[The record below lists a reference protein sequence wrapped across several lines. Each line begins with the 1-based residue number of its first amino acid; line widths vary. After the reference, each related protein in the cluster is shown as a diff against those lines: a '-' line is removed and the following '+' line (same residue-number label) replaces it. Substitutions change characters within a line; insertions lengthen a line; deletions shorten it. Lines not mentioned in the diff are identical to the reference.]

1 MSIKGT
7 GTSTLPKTDMVPS
20 KRSFFIT
27 ALDGSN
33 SYRTVARH
41 KRIKQMIILT
51 SLGMRSY
58 QSKKSFI
65 QREFSSNYFLPAI
78 FWKVS
83 ECDTRV
89 ATWNKTANTA
99 LYFIWC
105 RTLMRHQSSIMEI
118 QIDSNLKLISRKCE
132 RCLSDISN
140 QPPIKSRIFSRLLK
154 PKPVT
159 SFCFSSEQL

>member
-78 FWKVS
+78 FLKVS
-83 ECDTRV
+83 ECDTPRHKQYQSATRRV
-89 ATWNKTANTA
+89 TRESQPEMKQLA
-99 LYFIWC
+99 L
-105 RTLMRHQSSIMEI
+105 HSI
-118 QIDSNLKLISRKCE
+118 
-132 RCLSDISN
+132 
-140 QPPIKSRIFSRLLK
+140 
-154 PKPVT
+154 
-159 SFCFSSEQL
+159 SFDVAP

>member
-78 FWKVS
+78 FSKVQS
-83 ECDTRV
+83 ATRESQPEMKQLALHSISFGV
-89 ATWNKTANTA
+89 A
-99 LYFIWC
+99 
-105 RTLMRHQSSIMEI
+105 
-118 QIDSNLKLISRKCE
+118 
-132 RCLSDISN
+132 
-140 QPPIKSRIFSRLLK
+140 P
-154 PKPVT
+154 
-159 SFCFSSEQL
+159 

>member
-65 QREFSSNYFLPAI
+65 QREFSWNYFLPAI

-89 ATWNKTANTA
+89 ATWKETVNTA
-99 LYFIWC
+99 LYFIWFIS
-105 RTLMRHQSSIMEI
+105 RSWKFKLI
-118 QIDSNLKLISRKCE
+118 QISNWFRENANDVLQTLTINRQLN
-132 RCLSDISN
+132 RV
-140 QPPIKSRIFSRLLK
+140 IFSRLLK
-154 PKPVT
+154 LTKT
-159 SFCFSSEQL
+159 CNQLLLLVRSKKKK

>member
-65 QREFSSNYFLPAI
+65 QREFSSNYFLPAT
-78 FWKVS
+78 FCKVS

-89 ATWNKTANTA
+89 VTRNETVNTS
-99 LYFIWC
+99 LYFIWW
-105 RTLMRHQSSIMEI
+105 RTLMRHQFSTFLHGNSNWFKS
-118 QIDSNLKLISRKCE
+118 QIDVVKMW
-132 RCLSDISN
+132 
-140 QPPIKSRIFSRLLK
+140 
-154 PKPVT
+154 T
-159 SFCFSSEQL
+159 MSFRHKQSTAN

>member
-78 FWKVS
+78 FLKVS

-89 ATWNKTANTA
+89 ATWNETVNTA

-105 RTLMRHQSSIMEI
+105 RTLMRHQSSTDNTCIVTFLDHGNSNWFKS
-118 QIDSNLKLISRKCE
+118 QIDFAKMW
-132 RCLSDISN
+132 
-140 QPPIKSRIFSRLLK
+140 
-154 PKPVT
+154 T
-159 SFCFSSEQL
+159 MSFRH